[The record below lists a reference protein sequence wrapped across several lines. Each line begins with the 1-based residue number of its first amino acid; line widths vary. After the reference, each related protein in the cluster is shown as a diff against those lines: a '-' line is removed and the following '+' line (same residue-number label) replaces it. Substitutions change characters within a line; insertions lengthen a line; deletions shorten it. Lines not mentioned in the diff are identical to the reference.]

1 LRRFVT
7 RLTTPLTVAAVLVA
21 ALAIAPAAHA
31 ARGLE
36 VAIEDEDVFV
46 TGSQYNADKGY
57 QQLTKLGVSRMRV
70 VVGWA
75 NVLAA
80 GAKSRRPPAKI
91 RYDWRGLD
99 NVVASSAARGIK
111 VQFTVAGPAPAW
123 ATGDHRMG
131 PNRPDPAAFGRF
143 ASDLAEH
150 FKGKVDRYSI
160 WNEPNYPSWLAPQT
174 TAPQQYRALYL
185 AGYKAIKAVDDTNQV
200 LIGETVPFA
209 ANSKATA
216 PLAFLRSLFC
226 VDQSGKPTASCAKLR
241 ADGFA
246 HHPYDFD
253 HPPNYAF
260 PGADNVT
267 IGTLGR
273 LTTFLDALSRRRL
286 LTTPS
291 GGPMPLYLTE
301 FGYFASGRRAFPVAK
316 RRRYLVQA
324 FQVAARN
331 PRVRE
336 LVQYLLVA
344 PPPKFPFNT
353 ALLDASG
360 RPLATFTGLASWA
373 QGAIKAGRAAAPES
387 TQKPATPAPP
397 KPPPT
402 TTTPPTTTSPPP
414 TSTGGGSSGG
424 TGGAS
429 PGP

>member
-1 LRRFVT
+1 
-7 RLTTPLTVAAVLVA
+7 
-21 ALAIAPAAHA
+21 
-31 ARGLE
+31 
-36 VAIEDEDVFV
+36 
-46 TGSQYNADKGY
+46 
-57 QQLTKLGVSRMRV
+57 MRV

-216 PLAFLRSLFC
+216 PLAFLRGLFC

-402 TTTPPTTTSPPP
+402 TTAPPTTTSPPP
-414 TSTGGGSSGG
+414 TSTTGGGSSGG

>member
-7 RLTTPLTVAAVLVA
+7 RLTTPLTVAAALVA

-46 TGSQYNADKGY
+46 TGSHYSADKGY

-80 GAKSRRPPAKI
+80 GARSRRPPRKV

-123 ATGDHRMG
+123 ATGDHRIG

-143 ASDLAEH
+143 ATDLAEH

-160 WNEPNYPSWLAPQT
+160 WNEPNYPSWLAPQA
-174 TAPQQYRALYL
+174 TAPQQYRALYQ
-185 AGYKAIKAVDDTNQV
+185 AGYKAIKAVDRTNQV

-216 PLAFLRSLFC
+216 PLAFLRALFC
-226 VDQSGKPTASCAKLR
+226 AGCAKLQ

-253 HPPNYAF
+253 HAPNYAF

-273 LTTFLDALSRRRL
+273 LTTFLDGLSRRRL

-301 FGYFASGRRAFPVAK
+301 FGYFASGRRAFPIAK
-316 RRRYLVQA
+316 RRRYLIQA
-324 FQVAARN
+324 FQIAARN
-331 PRVRE
+331 ARVRE

-360 RPLATFTGLASWA
+360 KPLATFSALSTWA
-373 QGAIKAGRAAAPES
+373 QGAIKAGQAAAPQS
-387 TQKPATPAPP
+387 TQTPAAPSPP
-397 KPPPT
+397 KAPPT

-414 TSTGGGSSGG
+414 TSTTGGGSSGG